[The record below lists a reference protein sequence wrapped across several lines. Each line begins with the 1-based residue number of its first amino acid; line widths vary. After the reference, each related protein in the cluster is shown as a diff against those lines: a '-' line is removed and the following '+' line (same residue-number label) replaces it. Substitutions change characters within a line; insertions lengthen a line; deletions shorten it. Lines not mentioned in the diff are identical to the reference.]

1 MIKYLLKT
9 HMLVDY
15 KVHLVKSDFECIN
28 SHLFIQVRM
37 LNKIY
42 TVLKH
47 FYDLKTNQNE
57 KAKIH

>member
-1 MIKYLLKT
+1 MIKHSLKNRMIT
-9 HMLVDY
+9 
-15 KVHLVKSDFECIN
+15 FECIN